1 MRRLIILGVALA
13 VLALPSAVFGV
24 GGRPFLVPLTGAAER
39 PGPGDP
45 DGTGTAW
52 LQVNVGTGQVC
63 YTLEVA
69 NITLPTVAAHIHK
82 APVTDPGPIV
92 IPLNAPDATG
102 VSGGCATA
110 DRSLLIDILA
120 NPDDYYVNVHTLP
133 DYGPGAVRGQ
143 LR

>member
-1 MRRLIILGVALA
+1 MLSR
-13 VLALPSAVFGV
+13 
-24 GGRPFLVPLTGAAER
+24 
-39 PGPGDP
+39 
-45 DGTGTAW
+45 
-52 LQVNVGTGQVC
+52 
-63 YTLEVA
+63 
-69 NITLPTVAAHIHK
+69 ITLPTTGAHIHK

-92 IPLNAPDATG
+92 IPLSAPDATG

-110 DRSLLIDILA
+110 DRALLVDILA